1 MLDVMV
7 RDKSPLSVLPQI
19 GILLGFAVVL
29 SAIAA
34 RLFRWDDV

>member
-1 MLDVMV
+1 MV
-7 RDKSPLSVLPQI
+7 RDKPPLSVLPQI

-29 SAIAA
+29 SAISA